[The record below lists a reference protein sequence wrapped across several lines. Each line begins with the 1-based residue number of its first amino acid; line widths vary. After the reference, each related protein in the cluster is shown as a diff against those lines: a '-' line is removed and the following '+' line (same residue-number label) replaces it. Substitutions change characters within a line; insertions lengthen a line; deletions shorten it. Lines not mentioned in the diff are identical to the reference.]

1 MKVELETSTSTFPTV
16 QRSSWFE
23 MAVAYRI
30 DKLKEG
36 IVKHLQERYRATGVN
51 APVLWATVWIELGVP
66 AEDFSQAL
74 QAAGNDILIV
84 DDEHIKLTRSGLNRG
99 Y

>member
-1 MKVELETSTSTFPTV
+1 
-16 QRSSWFE
+16 

-30 DKLKEG
+30 DRLKEG
-36 IVKHLQERYRATGVN
+36 IVKYLQERYRTTGVN
-51 APVLWATVWIELGVP
+51 APVLWATVWIELGVS

-74 QAAGNDILIV
+74 YAAGNDIQIV
-84 DDEHIKLTRSGLNRG
+84 DDEYIKLTRSGLNRG